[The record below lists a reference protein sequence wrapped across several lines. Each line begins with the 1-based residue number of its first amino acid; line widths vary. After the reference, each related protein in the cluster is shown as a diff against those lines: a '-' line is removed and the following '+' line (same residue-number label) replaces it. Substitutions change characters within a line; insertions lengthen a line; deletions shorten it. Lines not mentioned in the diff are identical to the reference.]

1 MLAVQL
7 LDFGLNDFLR
17 KFNAECG
24 FWSFESR
31 ETGWVPDWEAGG
43 EEHTPCVSREI
54 GEYGNHTS
62 VQALVWKPPASY
74 LSGLFYQGVTTLV

>member
-7 LDFGLNDFLR
+7 PDFGLHYFLR

-24 FWSFESR
+24 FWSFESG

-43 EEHTPCVSREI
+43 EEHTPYVSIQRDRR
-54 GEYGNHTS
+54 
-62 VQALVWKPPASY
+62 VWKSHVSPSI
-74 LSGLFYQGVTTLV
+74 GLETSC